1 MKLMLTASSV
11 ALALGLCAA
20 GPLAAAT
27 DLSFSGLSGAEY
39 DTAGVYV
46 LGDVNF
52 TATTDDGGGYDSVLF
67 QLWDDGVVKFEDT
80 YSLLVGTSGSFHF
93 ETYYPGLVGTAAQGV
108 GLYLSDVPN
117 GTFDFYIDPYDVP
130 HYADPGQ
137 CQVDCGPAAVPLPAS
152 LPLLA
157 AGIGG
162 IFAFGRRR
170 KQS

>member
-1 MKLMLTASSV
+1 MRLMKTASGV

-20 GPLAAAT
+20 GPLTAAT

-52 TATTDDGGGYDSVLF
+52 TTTTDDGSGYDDVLF
-67 QLWDDGVVKFEDT
+67 QLWDDAVVKFEAT
-80 YSLLVGTSGSFHF
+80 YSLLVGDSGSFHF
-93 ETYYPGLVGTAAQGV
+93 EVYYPGLVGTAAQGV
-108 GLYLSDVPN
+108 GLYLADLPS
-117 GTFDFYIDPYDVP
+117 GESTFIDPYDVP
-130 HYADPGQ
+130 HYADPSE
-137 CQVDCGPAAVPLPAS
+137 CQRDCGPAAVPLPAS
-152 LPLLA
+152 LPLLF

-162 IFAFGRRR
+162 LLALGRRR